1 MEVRRYTCKDYREEM
16 VLAGLRKQL
25 ADPNLEEAE
34 KNRLLEQI
42 QQLENDIGLS

>member
-16 VLAGLRKQL
+16 VLVGLRKQL
-25 ADPNLEEAE
+25 ADPNLKEAE

-42 QQLENDIGLS
+42 QQLENDMGLS